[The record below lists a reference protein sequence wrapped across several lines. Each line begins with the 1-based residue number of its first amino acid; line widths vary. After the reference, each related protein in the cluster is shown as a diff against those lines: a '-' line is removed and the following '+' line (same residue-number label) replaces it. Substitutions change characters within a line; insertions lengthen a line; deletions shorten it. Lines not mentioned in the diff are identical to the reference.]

1 MRGGH
6 IFYLNHH
13 LTSYKSFTESD
24 INHTAVTSNYGAFHK
39 SLHLLKPS
47 DPNGCQADAPE
58 ACRRTPGHPSTSH
71 LSRDVTGAHHL
82 SRQPS
87 QAVPQLKQVCHPNG
101 KSRGPICPRSFGLEI
116 KISGL
121 QYFSVYPCL
130 PNLSSI
136 HNLRELPTR
145 TCPLA
150 LPENGPNLSNQLAT
164 QEALAPHQRTHSWKQ
179 HTAFSVCLPLK
190 LELLSSPFG

>member
-13 LTSYKSFTESD
+13 LSYKSFTESY
-24 INHTAVTSNYGAFHK
+24 INYTSVTSNYGAFHK
-39 SLHLLKPS
+39 SLRLLKPS

-58 ACRRTPGHPSTSH
+58 ACRMTPGHPSTSH

-82 SRQPS
+82 LRQPS

-121 QYFSVYPCL
+121 QYFLVYPCL

-150 LPENGPNLSNQLAT
+150 RPENGPNLSNQLAT
-164 QEALAPHQRTHSWKQ
+164 TGTISTPSKDTFLETTHR
-179 HTAFSVCLPLK
+179 FVCL
-190 LELLSSPFG
+190 SSFEAGITFQSIW